1 MCKVISIA
9 NQKGGVGKT
18 TTAVNLG
25 IGLAKEGKKVLLI
38 DADPQGSL
46 SASLGI
52 GEPDEI
58 KTTLAT
64 ILMNIVNEENID
76 PEEGIY
82 HHEEG
87 VDLLPGNIELS
98 VMELT
103 LANVM
108 SREMIMREY
117 IEMQRERY
125 DYIIIDCMPSL
136 GTMTINALVAS
147 DSVLI
152 PVQAAYLPVK
162 GLQQLIK
169 TISMV
174 KRRLNRRLI
183 IGGILLTMADYRTN
197 YAKDVSAKVRET
209 YGTNIPIFES
219 VIPISVKAAEASAE
233 GISIYGH
240 CVNCKVANAY
250 QDVYE
255 DYPFH
260 DDNWC
265 VMRHKKNKK
274 TFALI
279 YDKDGYVWI
288 NVKCDP
294 EWREFW
300 RNAFESVVP
309 AYHMNKTH
317 WNSIILDGSV
327 PNKDIRRMIGESYD
341 LTKGKK
347 K

>member
-25 IGLAKEGKKVLLI
+25 IGLAKAGKKVLLI
-38 DADPQGSL
+38 DADPQGGL

-52 GEPDEI
+52 GEPDEV

-64 ILMNIVNEENID
+64 ILMNVVNEDPIQ
-76 PEEGIY
+76 PEEGII

-98 VMELT
+98 VMELNM
-103 LANVM
+103 ANVM
-108 SREMIMREY
+108 SREMLMREY
-117 IEMQRERY
+117 IEMQKDRY

-174 KRRLNRRLI
+174 KRRLNRHLTI
-183 IGGILLTMADYRTN
+183 EGILLTMVDFRTN
-197 YAKDVSAKVRET
+197 YAKDISNKVRET
-209 YGTNIPIFES
+209 YGTNVPIFEC
-219 VIPISVKAAEASAE
+219 VIPVSVKAAEASAE

-240 CVNCKVANAY
+240 CRNSKVSNAY
-250 QDVYE
+250 KELTQEV
-255 DYPFH
+255 
-260 DDNWC
+260 
-265 VMRHKKNKK
+265 
-274 TFALI
+274 LG
-279 YDKDGYVWI
+279 DG
-288 NVKCDP
+288 K
-294 EWREFW
+294 
-300 RNAFESVVP
+300 
-309 AYHMNKTH
+309 
-317 WNSIILDGSV
+317 
-327 PNKDIRRMIGESYD
+327 
-341 LTKGKK
+341 
-347 K
+347 